1 MEYVQMTLTDW
12 MEIKHKLKMELQGVK
27 QSFVRIGYL
36 LRKIDDQK
44 AYESDGYKSIA
55 EFAKAEYGLEASTVS
70 RFMSINREYSIE
82 GYSEHL
88 REEYLEMGRSQLE
101 EMLKL
106 PEQDRT
112 MIQPEA
118 SREDIRE
125 LKRFNKTE
133 PEQGTADDLQNL
145 VKQFFAA
152 NTELLK
158 ELSASDAYVTGE
170 IEKMVEIVNPSGN
183 KAFRKGL
190 YFMMMYEENIKIKK
204 YGQNPETMS
213 WADFFSIAREII
225 DTDVMDEEPE
235 EVEVFEEEKTLIE
248 SKTEENDSMG
258 VERTL
263 KPTDTI
269 SDDYKTKEK
278 SKEKEVKKEQDLPIA
293 PAQKSAKTL
302 SETAFSEE
310 VKEVKSEV
318 ENEAKPEKIQLM
330 SRKEYMDGL
339 TAYGAA
345 DYIGKLIRSQGPDV
359 SQLIKNSFWQQ
370 WFQTEVDECGQ
381 EIIDEDRENEYG
393 QISINDMPGIIP
405 EQSE

>member
-1 MEYVQMTLTDW
+1 MEYVQMTLNDW
-12 MEIKHKLKMELQGVK
+12 IEIKHKLKMELQGVK

-70 RFMSINREYSIE
+70 RFMSINREYSID

-133 PEQGTADDLQNL
+133 PEQGTADNLQNL
-145 VKQFFAA
+145 VKQFFEV

-158 ELSASDAYVTGE
+158 ELSASDAYATGE
-170 IEKMVEIVNPSGN
+170 VEKMVEIVNPSGN

-235 EVEVFEEEKTLIE
+235 EMEVFEEEKTLIE
-248 SKTEENDSMG
+248 SKTEENDSMK
-258 VERTL
+258 VEKTL
-263 KPTDTI
+263 KSTDTI
-269 SDDYKTKEK
+269 SDDYKTKER
-278 SKEKEVKKEQDLPIA
+278 EAKKENDLPIA
-293 PAQKSAKTL
+293 PAQKSAETL
-302 SETAFSEE
+302 SKTAFFEKA
-310 VKEVKSEV
+310 KEVKSEI
-318 ENEAKPEKIQLM
+318 ENEVELEEIKSM
-330 SRKEYMDGL
+330 SRKEYMDDL
-339 TAYGAA
+339 TVYGAA
-345 DYIGKLIRSQGPDV
+345 DYIGKFIRSLGPDV

-370 WFQTEVDECGQ
+370 WFQAEVDESGQ
-381 EIIDEDRENEYG
+381 EIIEKTIDDDG
-393 QISINDMPGIIP
+393 QINVCDILEGGNN
-405 EQSE
+405 EEL

>member
-1 MEYVQMTLTDW
+1 MGYIQMTLTDW

-36 LRKIDDQK
+36 LRRIDDQK

-70 RFMSINREYSIE
+70 RFMSINREYSID

-133 PEQGTADDLQNL
+133 PEKGTADDLQNL
-145 VKQFFAA
+145 IKQFFEA

-158 ELSASDAYVTGE
+158 ELSTSDAYATGE
-170 IEKMVEIVNPSGN
+170 VEKMVEIVNPSGN

-225 DTDVMDEEPE
+225 DTSVMDEEPE
-235 EVEVFEEEKTLIE
+235 EIEVFEEEKTPIE
-248 SKTEENDSMG
+248 SKKEENDSME
-258 VERTL
+258 VERTE

-269 SDDYKTKEK
+269 SDDCKI
-278 SKEKEVKKEQDLPIA
+278 KEKEEKKQKDLPIA

-302 SETAFSEE
+302 SETTFLEDEKIEKEEYEE
-310 VKEVKSEV
+310 VK
-318 ENEAKPEKIQLM
+318 KIR
-330 SRKEYMDGL
+330 RKTYIDGL
-339 TAYGAA
+339 TEFGAGE
-345 DYIGKLIRSQGPDV
+345 YIAKFIRSEEHTMEK
-359 SQLIKNSFWQQ
+359 LERNSFWQQ
-370 WFQTEVDECGQ
+370 WLLDFVDERGQ
-381 EIIDEDRENEYG
+381 DIIDNE
-393 QISINDMPGIIP
+393 
-405 EQSE
+405 

>member
-1 MEYVQMTLTDW
+1 MERGAWWATAD
-12 MEIKHKLKMELQGVK
+12 
-27 QSFVRIGYL
+27 
-36 LRKIDDQK
+36 
-44 AYESDGYKSIA
+44 
-55 EFAKAEYGLEASTVS
+55 
-70 RFMSINREYSIE
+70 

-145 VKQFFAA
+145 IKQFFEA
-152 NTELLK
+152 NMELLK
-158 ELSASDAYVTGE
+158 ELFASDAYVSGE
-170 IEKMVEIVNPSGN
+170 VEKMVEIVNPSGN

-225 DTDVMDEEPE
+225 DTSVMDEEPE
-235 EVEVFEEEKTLIE
+235 EIEVFEEEKTPLE
-248 SKTEENDSMG
+248 SKTEEKDSME
-258 VERTL
+258 VEKTL
-263 KPTDTI
+263 KPADTI
-269 SDDYKTKEK
+269 RNDYKT
-278 SKEKEVKKEQDLPIA
+278 KEKEVKKEPSRPIA

-302 SETAFSEE
+302 SKTVFSEDE
-310 VKEVKSEV
+310 KEVKSEI
-318 ENEAKPEKIQLM
+318 ENEVKTEEIKSL

-339 TAYGAA
+339 TIYGAA
-345 DYIGKLIRSQGPDV
+345 DYMGKFIRSQGPDV

-370 WFQTEVDECGQ
+370 WFRTEVDESGQ
-381 EIIDEDRENEYG
+381 EIIDEDRENESG
-393 QISINDMPGIIP
+393 QISINDIPEIIP
-405 EQSE
+405 EQNE